1 MNLDVSKLPI
11 KLKLKNT
18 TEDEIK
24 IRLGNI
30 FDEVVPSGD
39 DLLVTITSSEKVT
52 LVLKK
57 LNQLGITDFS
67 ISGEDGGDEDVEIPD
82 EIPSGSTISIEFKE
96 KLDVTK
102 FNNYTSM
109 VNDCI
114 EKMQA
119 YISYRDEHEGTT
131 DPDIIAEME
140 RLEGEFNTA
149 YELIATNEIIVEDS
163 TDENNI
169 ATISLFSGE
178 WLPVVCTSE
187 SIGFKTYVDIQ
198 SANNFKLLYS
208 SMYPELNMDISKV
221 TEAGWYDLVE
231 IEGTEDEGDGM
242 KLEPTTK
249 PNNTIFKNI
258 SISIKGEDADVLTKD
273 IASIFAKKIVI
284 E

>member
-57 LNQLGITDFS
+57 LNQLGIIDFS

-82 EIPSGSTISIEFKE
+82 EISSGSTISIEFKD

-102 FNNYTSM
+102 FNKYTSM
-109 VNDCI
+109 VTDCV

-140 RLEGEFNTA
+140 RLEEEFNTA
-149 YELIATNEIIVEDS
+149 YSELIATNEIIIEDS

-187 SIGFKTYVDIQ
+187 SIGFKTYIDIQ

-208 SMYPELNMDISKV
+208 AMYPDINKRRRCRR
-221 TEAGWYDLVE
+221 
-231 IEGTEDEGDGM
+231 I
-242 KLEPTTK
+242 
-249 PNNTIFKNI
+249 N
-258 SISIKGEDADVLTKD
+258 
-273 IASIFAKKIVI
+273 
-284 E
+284 